1 MVGRAISKYATF
13 LMKQKL
19 EALISM
25 TIRQTEW
32 LLTTGEVA
40 WDHAGSR
47 RRVIPKL
54 SLILLRFGNV
64 DPNEDL

>member
-25 TIRQTEW
+25 TIRQTER
-32 LLTTGEVA
+32 LLATDEIA
-40 WDHAGSR
+40 WDHHAKAGIEIAGAIDVGASR
-47 RRVIPKL
+47 
-54 SLILLRFGNV
+54 LRQR
-64 DPNEDL
+64 DR